1 MLVSELQSSFLLL
14 QIGEPL
20 FDERRIGHYQHFLN
34 ENGEQLCQVEGD
46 VLSRWFPQ
54 LDIDCPGSSYIIP
67 FSGKHEDRTLVD
79 HDCPLVVDFEMLDGS
94 RLKRC
99 QDIHYR
105 IENTVPGN
113 LRRIVCHTSQW
124 SHVDKYLR
132 LLNTPSGPLEE
143 GNSCSVAD
151 YGGTV
156 VGRELVCPRAQL
168 TIEGPLSPRSRYL
181 LICPACTIARLP
193 LNYHGDEYAMT
204 DITQQA
210 QDIREQL
217 PDTADVTPEDIEARL
232 DTLANDYQVPIEE
245 ARRSVLN
252 TYSEEMDAEPDDIQT
267 QTESVDLA
275 TIDDDEQWVDI
286 TAKLVDLWEPR
297 SDAIAQV
304 GLLGDETG
312 TIKFTK
318 WAKSDLPKLH
328 EDRVYRLTN
337 VVTDEYQGQYS
348 VKLNRTT
355 GIEQLDTQMEV
366 GDNAIE
372 TEGALVDIQTGSGLI
387 KRCPEQ
393 DCTRVLQ
400 NGRCSEHGDVE
411 GEFDLR
417 IKGVLDDG
425 DTIQEVLFDRDATET
440 LTGITLEEAQQ
451 MAMDALD
458 TEVVG
463 DKMREQ
469 TLGQYYRVAG
479 PVMGRYLLVNDFDTL
494 DEPPSHEDVLIRA
507 RSM

>member
-1 MLVSELQSSFLLL
+1 
-14 QIGEPL
+14 
-20 FDERRIGHYQHFLN
+20 
-34 ENGEQLCQVEGD
+34 
-46 VLSRWFPQ
+46 
-54 LDIDCPGSSYIIP
+54 
-67 FSGKHEDRTLVD
+67 
-79 HDCPLVVDFEMLDGS
+79 
-94 RLKRC
+94 
-99 QDIHYR
+99 
-105 IENTVPGN
+105 
-113 LRRIVCHTSQW
+113 
-124 SHVDKYLR
+124 
-132 LLNTPSGPLEE
+132 
-143 GNSCSVAD
+143 
-151 YGGTV
+151 
-156 VGRELVCPRAQL
+156 
-168 TIEGPLSPRSRYL
+168 
-181 LICPACTIARLP
+181 
-193 LNYHGDEYAMT
+193 MT

-393 DCTRVLQ
+393 DCTHVLQ